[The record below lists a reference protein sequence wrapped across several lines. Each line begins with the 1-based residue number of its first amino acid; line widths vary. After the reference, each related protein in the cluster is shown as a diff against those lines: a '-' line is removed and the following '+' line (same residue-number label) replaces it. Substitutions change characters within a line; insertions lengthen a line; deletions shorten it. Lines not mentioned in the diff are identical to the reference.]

1 MKKSLIF
8 AAVIC
13 LLSTTVLK
21 AQDPGNMYISG
32 SISMAG
38 NSTTAVY
45 GTESSKEPGGFTMSL
60 TPQFGIFVIE
70 NLEVHLGLGYSF
82 TRDPEVDIN
91 SSGDQ
96 VINSTN
102 INLFTITPGINYYV
116 PIVEYKFYYTPGL
129 DLSVGFGGFVD
140 GLAGGLIC
148 GLFLLIPY
156 LTKGAGGGDLK
167 MISAAGTFTGLRY
180 CCAELLFI
188 SLTGLLLGLIMLI
201 CGRVKAT
208 RLKHWFR
215 TIFDWRY
222 DRREGA
228 ASLPDKS
235 DETLRIPFGV
245 AIAAGTVITLI
256 YAYFMEK
263 PL

>member
-129 DLSVGFGGFVD
+129 DLSVGFGGTNYKT
-140 GLAGGLIC
+140 ATSKEK
-148 GLFLLIPY
+148 LLSN
-156 LTKGAGGGDLK
+156 T
-167 MISAAGTFTGLRY
+167 TFG
-180 CCAELLFI
+180 I
-188 SLTGLLLGLIMLI
+188 SLALLSFEY
-201 CGRVKAT
+201 RP
-208 RLKHWFR
+208 LKH
-215 TIFDWRY
+215 
-222 DRREGA
+222 
-228 ASLPDKS
+228 
-235 DETLRIPFGV
+235 FGV
-245 AIAAGTVITLI
+245 SFRAGDFTYGLNSMKSPQSDDGNGTTAKYNTNNVSFGLNLNATIGFRC
-256 YAYFMEK
+256 YF
-263 PL
+263 

>member
-1 MKKSLIF
+1 MIP
-8 AAVIC
+8 
-13 LLSTTVLK
+13 LLSLCI
-21 AQDPGNMYISG
+21 AMPLLAILCWSDCRSRRLP
-32 SISMAG
+32 
-38 NSTTAVY
+38 NSWT
-45 GTESSKEPGGFTMSL
+45 
-60 TPQFGIFVIE
+60 
-70 NLEVHLGLGYSF
+70 LGLAGVGLVW
-82 TRDPEVDIN
+82 RLV
-91 SSGDQ
+91 SG
-96 VINSTN
+96 
-102 INLFTITPGINYYV
+102 
-116 PIVEYKFYYTPGL
+116 
-129 DLSVGFGGFVD
+129 GFGGFVD